1 MIPDETIQFLAWLA
15 AVLCCLVSGIF
26 AKGFAESSPRKFAAM
41 VLFSLSWAMLVPYYD
56 YKDPTSI
63 FLLPV
68 FNGILQILVG
78 AILLRESNYSNNIA
92 ISIWSTRA
100 EYAALFMLLFIV
112 NPGNIIGD
120 FNPDLS
126 NSNVTIILNTW
137 SHTLISIIGYV
148 CMWFGLTKLIEGA
161 KSAKSLSVML
171 GLILLIYAISE
182 IYFSIYSMLE
192 PKKEEE
198 MSTILAI
205 LFIALK
211 VSLTVIFIL
220 IVKYQEAILGK
231 QNYDKHEKPIHW
243 SIEKI
248 FN

>member
-41 VLFSLSWAMLVPYYD
+41 ILFSLSWAMLVPYYD

-78 AILLRESNYSNNIA
+78 AILLRESNCSNNNA

-100 EYAALFMLLFIV
+100 EYSALLMLLFIV

-120 FNPDLS
+120 LS
-126 NSNVTIILNTW
+126 NSNVTIVINIW

-161 KSAKSLSVML
+161 KRARPLSVTL
-171 GLILLIYAISE
+171 GLILLIYAMSE
-182 IYFSIYSMLE
+182 IYFSICSTIN

-198 MSTILAI
+198 MSAILAI
-205 LFIALK
+205 LFIVLK
-211 VSLTVIFIL
+211 ISLTVIFIL
-220 IVKYQEAILGK
+220 IVKFQEAILGK
-231 QNYDKHEKPIHW
+231 KYDKHEKPIHYT
-243 SIEKI
+243 IEKV
-248 FN
+248 FNW